1 MGTAELLRG
10 IDLLECG
17 DWSGAHA
24 IAQADQ
30 TALGSW
36 LHGIV
41 HIVEGDLG
49 NAQHWYRRA
58 NRTFPGMQ
66 GTDREIQA
74 LRSTLLAR
82 IIRERGSRTMRA

>member
-1 MGTAELLRG
+1 MGKPELLRG
-10 IDLLECG
+10 LDLLASG

-24 IAQADQ
+24 IAQADP
-30 TALGSW
+30 TALGAW

-41 HIVEGDLG
+41 HIIEGDQG
-49 NAQHWYRRA
+49 NAQYWYRRA

-74 LRSTLLAR
+74 LRSTLLA
-82 IIRERGSRTMRA
+82 STTP